1 MNNIP
6 KSAIIYTPYQIAIF
20 NGRVHLIT
28 VTLRG
33 RYDKTLAS
41 ILNSYEGN
49 VFEAL
54 QACYAG
60 DEKNGIRIFLNK
72 P

>member
-1 MNNIP
+1 MNIP
-6 KSAIIYTPYQIAIF
+6 RSNIIYTPYQIAIF
-20 NGRVHLIT
+20 NDRVHLIT
-28 VTLRG
+28 VTPEG
-33 RYDKTLAS
+33 FHNKTLAS
-41 ILNSYEGN
+41 ILDGYEGN

-60 DEKNGIRIFLNK
+60 DEKSGIRIFLNK